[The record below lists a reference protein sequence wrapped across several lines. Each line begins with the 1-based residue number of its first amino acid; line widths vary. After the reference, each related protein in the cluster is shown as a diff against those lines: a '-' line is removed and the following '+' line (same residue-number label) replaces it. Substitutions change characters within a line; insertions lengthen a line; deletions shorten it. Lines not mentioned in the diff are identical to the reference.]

1 MIEEPSRRSARPSR
15 GTEPPDQAEVPQ
27 RAVGAPGPGE
37 HLVSHYRHCFGCGT
51 DHPTGLHQHAVAGEG
66 MDVAA
71 VVEITHAHQGAP
83 GLAHGGVIA
92 TALDEAMG
100 VVTRLLRL
108 PVVTVR
114 LEVDYRRPVPVGT
127 TLHIRSRITGQRG
140 RKVYTEAFG
149 HLGAADGPIAVEAAA
164 LFLQVPLEH
173 FLDHGNAE
181 VLQEAIEERRRT
193 GVTWE
198 GEVNP

>member
-1 MIEEPSRRSARPSR
+1 MIQEPSRRSARPAR
-15 GTEPPDQAEVPQ
+15 GTEPPDGADVPQ
-27 RAVGAPGPGE
+27 RAPGAPGPGE
-37 HLVSHYRHCFGCGT
+37 ALVSHYRHCFGCGT
-51 DHPTGLHQHAVAGEG
+51 DHPTGLHQRATAGEG
-66 MDVAA
+66 MDVVA
-71 VVEITHAHQGAP
+71 VVEITQAHQGAP

-92 TALDEAMG
+92 TAMDEAMG

-114 LEVDYRRPVPVGT
+114 LEVDYRQPVPVGT
-127 TLHIRSRITGQRG
+127 TLHIASRITGQRG
-140 RKVYTEAFG
+140 RKVYTEALG
-149 HLGAADGPIAVEAAA
+149 HLGAADGPVAVEAAA

-181 VLQEAIEERRRT
+181 QLKEAIDERRRS

>member
-1 MIEEPSRRSARPSR
+1 MSSISLIL
-15 GTEPPDQAEVPQ
+15 
-27 RAVGAPGPGE
+27 
-37 HLVSHYRHCFGCGT
+37 LV
-51 DHPTGLHQHAVAGEG
+51 L
-66 MDVAA
+66 
-71 VVEITHAHQGAP
+71 
-83 GLAHGGVIA
+83 GVIA
-92 TALDEAMG
+92 TAMDEAMG

-114 LEVDYRRPVPVGT
+114 LEVDYRQPVPVGT
-127 TLHIRSRITGQRG
+127 TLHIASRITGQRG
-140 RKVYTEAFG
+140 RKVYTEALG
-149 HLGAADGPIAVEAAA
+149 HLGAADGPVAVEAAA

-181 VLQEAIEERRRT
+181 QLKEAIDERRRS

>member
-1 MIEEPSRRSARPSR
+1 MPARAP
-15 GTEPPDQAEVPQ
+15 
-27 RAVGAPGPGE
+27 GAPAPGE
-37 HLVSHYRHCFGCGT
+37 VLVSHYRHCFGCGT
-51 DHPTGLHQHAVAGEG
+51 DHPAGLHQRAIVGDG
-66 MDVAA
+66 MDVAT
-71 VVEITHAHQGAP
+71 VVEITQAHQGAP

-92 TALDEAMG
+92 TAMDEAMG

-127 TLHIRSRITGQRG
+127 TLHIASRINGQRG
-140 RKVYTEAFG
+140 RKVYTEALG
-149 HLGAADGPIAVEAAA
+149 HLDSPDGPIAVEAAA
-164 LFLQVPLEH
+164 LFLQVGLEH

-181 VLQEAIEERRRT
+181 QLQEAIEERRRS